1 MFMKNLPTLLL
12 LSPLAAP
19 AQAAGTPIKALI
31 TGSGGQAR
39 LSENLLIVSKRTSDA
54 TYLELAVAV
63 ADQISSGR
71 ISSLSL
77 FALEDHLKPSEL
89 DLLATNTNRIA
100 TSCFNISPER
110 LSGISAWLKL
120 LDRQGVR
127 EAEAN
132 FGPVQVVFKRGRTD
146 DGPYTA
152 VSMFRT
158 GQPGAAPWTR
168 YCTS

>member
-1 MFMKNLPTLLL
+1 MKNLLPLIL
-12 LSPLAAP
+12 LSLLAAP

-39 LSENLLIVSKRTSDA
+39 LSDNLFIVSKRTRDGS
-54 TYLELAVAV
+54 YLELAAAV
-63 ADQISSGR
+63 ADQTSSGR

-77 FALEDHLKPSEL
+77 FALKDHLKPSEL
-89 DLLATNTNRIA
+89 DLLAANTNRIA
-100 TSCFNISPER
+100 AGCFNLSAER
-110 LSGISAWLKL
+110 LGGITAWLKL

-127 EAEAN
+127 EAEAS
-132 FGPVQVVFKRGRTD
+132 FGPMQVVFKRDRTH

-158 GQPGAAPWTR
+158 GQPGAAPWTK
-168 YCTS
+168 YCTN

>member
-1 MFMKNLPTLLL
+1 MTKILTLIL
-12 LSPLAAP
+12 LSFLAAP
-19 AQAAGTPIKALI
+19 AQAAGTPIKTLI

-39 LSENLLIVSKRTSDA
+39 LSNNLFIVSKRTSDA

-63 ADQISSGR
+63 ADQTSGSR

-77 FALEDHLKPSEL
+77 FALKDRLKPSEL

-100 TSCFNISPER
+100 TSCFNISAER
-110 LSGISAWLKL
+110 LDGISAWLKL

-127 EAEAN
+127 EAQAN
-132 FGPVQVVFKRGRTD
+132 FGPMGVVFKRGRTD

-152 VSMFRT
+152 VSMLRT
-158 GQPGAAPWTR
+158 GEPGAAPWTK
-168 YCTS
+168 YCTN